1 MKTRKSIISLLCAAA
16 LLLSFSG
23 CSTLNSYLG
32 DYFAESKE
40 AVLLRLTQYVDGR
53 QPTSANV
60 TMDMTLT
67 SLRSGEPACINVSLA
82 HHAQIASETESY
94 GESTLSY
101 TVNDLEATDSM
112 QVYNLPE
119 DGKLLTFTHIDSTDR
134 WFRSEAPLPEQQP
147 EPTPAPTPAPAEG
160 EAAEATEPE
169 VTIPEAY
176 SFLLLEEGTQT
187 LNDQTV
193 YVLSGSIDGED
204 CAALLLDAPI
214 LDALTARLL
223 SAAPKGTNPSAI
235 NLKVP
240 DYSKLTADV
249 LLYLNKESCAPVKVD
264 LTLSGMN
271 LLIAEFMKLL
281 PEQATAFLGSSV
293 TIEPIHIT
301 LSDIGFDP
309 VTIPEVTEEARIM
322 AMQESLDPD
331 QGDGTYV
338 LQQHGD
344 SIIITAQSGWSV
356 SELGYCFAG
365 FHNPDRTRSAFYEL
379 YSNTTAEEFIA
390 QVESGMIPAMEAH
403 ELTVTTEAGEPIG
416 DYQTHII
423 KGDAVNVYLAYRAVG
438 NSLLGIYA
446 EDSSGANITSVLTP
460 LLNSVADHQ
469 IEY

>member
-1 MKTRKSIISLLCAAA
+1 MKTRKSIISLLCVAA

-23 CSTLNSYLG
+23 CDSLSG
-32 DYFAESKE
+32 YFAESKD

-53 QPTSANV
+53 QPTSATV
-60 TMDMTLT
+60 AMDMTIT
-67 SLRSGEPACINVSLA
+67 SLRSNEPACIAVSMENRVLV
-82 HHAQIASETESY
+82 ASETESY
-94 GESTLSY
+94 GESTLFYS
-101 TVNDLEATDSM
+101 VNDAETTDST
-112 QVYNLPE
+112 QVYNFAE
-119 DGKLLTFTHIDSTDR
+119 DGKLLTFTHVDSTDR
-134 WFRSEAPLPEQQP
+134 WFRSEVPLPEQQP
-147 EPTPAPTPAPAEG
+147 EPTPTPTPAPAEG
-160 EAAEATEPE
+160 EAAEAAEPE
-169 VTIPEAY
+169 ITIPEAY

-187 LNDQTV
+187 IDDQTV

-204 CAALLLDAPI
+204 CAALLQDDLI

-223 SAAPKGTNPSAI
+223 SASAKGTNPSAI
-235 NLKVP
+235 NLKAP

-249 LLYLNKESCAPVKVD
+249 LLYLNKESCAPVKVE

-271 LLIAEFMKLL
+271 LLVTDFMKLL
-281 PEQATAFLGSSV
+281 PEQASAFLGTAV
-293 TIEPIHIT
+293 TIEPIRIT
-301 LSDIGFDP
+301 LSDISYDP
-309 VTIPEVTEEARIM
+309 VTIPEVTEEARIL

-344 SIIITAQSGWSV
+344 SVKITAQAGWTV

-379 YSNTTAEEFIA
+379 YPNTTAEEFIA
-390 QVESGMIPAMEAH
+390 QVEDGMIPAMEAH
-403 ELTVTTEAGEPIG
+403 ELTVTTAAGEPIG

-423 KGDAVNVYLAYRAVG
+423 KGDAVNVYLAYRTVG

-446 EDSSGANITSVLTP
+446 EDSSGANLTAVLTP
-460 LLNSVADHQ
+460 LLNSVTDHQ

>member
-23 CSTLNSYLG
+23 CATIDSYLG
-32 DYFAESKE
+32 DYFVESKD

-53 QPTSANV
+53 QPTAATV
-60 TMDMTLT
+60 AMDMTIT
-67 SLRSGEPACINVSLA
+67 SLRSNEPACINVSMENRVL
-82 HHAQIASETESY
+82 IASETESY
-94 GESTLSY
+94 AESTLSY
-101 TVNDLEATDSM
+101 SVNDTETTDST
-112 QVYNLPE
+112 QVYNFSE
-119 DGKLLTFTHIDSTDR
+119 DGKLLTFTHVGSTDR
-134 WFRSEAPLPEQQP
+134 WFRSEIALPEQQP
-147 EPTPAPTPAPAEG
+147 TPTPAPTPAPADGEAS
-160 EAAEATEPE
+160 EAAEPE
-169 VTIPEAY
+169 ITIPETY

-187 LNDQTV
+187 LDEQTV

-204 CAALLLDAPI
+204 CAALLQDGPI

-223 SAAPKGTNPSAI
+223 SASPKGTNPSAI
-235 NLKVP
+235 NLKAP

-249 LLYLNKESCAPVKVD
+249 LVYLNKVSCAPVKIE

-271 LLIAEFMKLL
+271 LLVADFMKLL

-293 TIEPIHIT
+293 TIDPIRIT
-301 LSDIGFDP
+301 MSDISFDP
-309 VTIPEVTEEARIM
+309 VTIPEVTEEARIL

-338 LQQHGD
+338 LQQRGD
-344 SIIITAQSGWSV
+344 SVKITAQAGWTV

-379 YSNTTAEEFIA
+379 YPNTTGEEFIA
-390 QVESGMIPAMEAH
+390 QVEAGMIPAMEAH
-403 ELTVTTEAGEPIG
+403 ELTVTTAAGEPIG

-423 KGDAVNVYLAYRAVG
+423 KGDALNVYLAYRTVG
-438 NSLLGIYA
+438 NSLLGIYS

-460 LLNSVADHQ
+460 LLDSVADHQ